1 MKQEKYLVTGG
12 CGFCGV
18 EIVKNLLDKG
28 HKVRVID
35 IEGLPSELG
44 GLGVEFIKCD
54 VRDKQKVFEVCKG
67 IDRVIHTVAKV
78 PISKAGKEFIEV
90 NVNGTRNV
98 LEASL
103 ECGVKKVVHIS
114 TSAVQLVGWNP
125 VDENDPYNP
134 LGPYAKS
141 KLQGEYVCKEFIGK
155 GLDVDMIRPRTVLG
169 TGRMGIFDMFF
180 DWIVNGSRVY
190 VLGGGG
196 NVIQLLYSKDLAEC
210 CYLSSLKKGSYIFN
224 IGSKSYSSLREDMGF
239 LLDYAGTGSK
249 FLSLPVGPVIFA
261 LRALDL
267 MKLSPLA
274 PWHYLSFH
282 KDFYFSNKRAK
293 EVLGWEPK
301 LGNKEVLKVAYD
313 SYVENRAKGIKEK
326 KGYGTS
332 HRKSLKQG
340 ALGLL
345 KWLP

>member
-1 MKQEKYLVTGG
+1 MEKYLVTGG

-18 EIVKNLLDKG
+18 EIVKCLLKKG

-35 IEGLPSELG
+35 VEDLPSELE
-44 GLGVEFIKCD
+44 GLGIDFRKVDI
-54 VRDKQKVFEVCKG
+54 RDKIRVFESCEG
-67 IDRVIHTVAKV
+67 IDRIIHTVAKV
-78 PISKAGKEFIEV
+78 PISKAGKGFIEV

-98 LEASL
+98 LEAAL
-103 ECGVKKVVHIS
+103 ECGIKKVVHIS

-141 KLQGEYVCKEFIGK
+141 KLQGEHVCKEFIKK
-155 GLDVDMIRPRTVLG
+155 GLEVDMIRPRTVLG

-180 DWIVNGSRVY
+180 DWIYNGSRVY
-190 VLGGGG
+190 VLGGGH
-196 NVIQLLYSKDLAEC
+196 NVIQLLYSEDLAEC

-224 IGSKSYSSLREDMGF
+224 IGSKSYSSLREDMGS

-249 FLSLPVGPVIFA
+249 FLSLPVDPVIFT
-261 LRALDL
+261 LRGLDL

-282 KDFYFSNKRAK
+282 KDFYFNNKRAK

-313 SYVENRAKGIKEK
+313 SYIENRGKNVKIDEK
-326 KGYGTS
+326 YGTS

-340 ALGLL
+340 VLGFL